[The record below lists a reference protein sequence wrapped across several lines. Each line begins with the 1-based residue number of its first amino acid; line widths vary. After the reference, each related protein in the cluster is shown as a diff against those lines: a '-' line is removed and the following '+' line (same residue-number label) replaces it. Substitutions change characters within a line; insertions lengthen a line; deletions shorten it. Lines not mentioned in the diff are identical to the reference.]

1 MQYISEVL
9 CQAMVAFPAEAALA
23 AGLLGPLPH
32 AAQTAERVGDVIV
45 TMRQGYVLLT
55 PPEREKADK
64 MQGRHGGMT
73 EAEMRVPWLGFRL
86 DG

>member
-1 MQYISEVL
+1 VD
-9 CQAMVAFPAEAALA
+9 
-23 AGLLGPLPH
+23 GNR
-32 AAQTAERVGDVIV
+32 TRRVGDVIV

-55 PPEREKADK
+55 PQERDKTDK

-73 EAEMRVPWLGFRL
+73 LAEMQVPWLGFRL